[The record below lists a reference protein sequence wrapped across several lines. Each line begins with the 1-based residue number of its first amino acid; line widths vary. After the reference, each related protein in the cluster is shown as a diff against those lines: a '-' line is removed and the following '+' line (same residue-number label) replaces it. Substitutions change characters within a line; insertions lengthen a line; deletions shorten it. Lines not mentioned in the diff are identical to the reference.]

1 MKRLPELFERNR
13 NWARR
18 VRHANP
24 DFFKNLSHQ
33 QAPRYMWIGCAD
45 SRVPATEIVDL
56 APGEIFVHRNVAN
69 VVVHSDFNCLSVLE
83 FAVDVLKV
91 EHVMVVGHYGCGGVR
106 AVMDNKEMGLA
117 DNWLGHV
124 RDIKERH
131 KEALDLIFEGE
142 KRFDRLCE
150 LNVLQQALNVCKSTV
165 VRHAWKRGQ
174 DLTVHGWIYDLK
186 DGLLRELGFCV
197 SGPGEIPEGIR
208 A

>member
-13 NWARR
+13 AWARR
-18 VRHANP
+18 VNKVNP
-24 DFFKNLSHQ
+24 DFFRTLSHQ

-91 EHVMVVGHYGCGGVR
+91 EHVIVVGHYGCGGVR
-106 AVMDNKEMGLA
+106 AVFDNAELGLA

-124 RDIKERH
+124 RDVKEWH
-131 KEALDLIFEGE
+131 KEALDRIWEAD

-150 LNVLQQALNVCKSTV
+150 LNVLTQALNVCRSTV
-165 VRHAWKRGQ
+165 VRNAWKRKQ

-197 SGPGEIPEGIR
+197 SGAGEMPDGIR

>member
-1 MKRLPELFERNR
+1 MKRLPELLERNR

-18 VRHANP
+18 VRQVNP
-24 DFFKNLSHQ
+24 DFFKALSHQ
-33 QAPRYMWIGCAD
+33 QTPKYLWIGCAD

-91 EHVMVVGHYGCGGVR
+91 EHVIVVGHYGCGGVR
-106 AVMDNKEMGLA
+106 AVLDNLELGLA

-124 RDIKERH
+124 RDVKERH
-131 KEALDLIFEGE
+131 KEALERIFEAE
-142 KRFDRLCE
+142 KRYDRLCE
-150 LNVLQQALNVCKSTV
+150 LNVLEQAMNVCKSTV
-165 VRHAWKRGQ
+165 VRGAWKRGQ
-174 DLTVHGWIYDLK
+174 DLTVHGWIYDIK
-186 DGLLRELGFCV
+186 DGLIRELGFSV
-197 SGPGEIPEGIR
+197 GGPGEMPDGVR

>member
-1 MKRLPELFERNR
+1 MKHLPELFKRNR
-13 NWARR
+13 NWAAR
-18 VRHANP
+18 VRKVDP
-24 DFFKNLSHQ
+24 DFFKNLSRQ
-33 QAPRYMWIGCAD
+33 QTPKYMWIGCAD

-91 EHVMVVGHYGCGGVR
+91 EHVIVVGHYGCGGVK
-106 AVMDNKEMGLA
+106 AVFENHEIGLA

-124 RDIKERH
+124 RDIQVRH
-131 KEALDLIFEGE
+131 KDALGRISKPE

-150 LNVLQQALNVCKSTV
+150 LNVLEQSLNVCKSTV
-165 VRHAWKRGQ
+165 VRGAWKRNQ
-174 DLTVHGWIYDLK
+174 KLTVHGWIYGLK
-186 DGLLRELGFCV
+186 DGLIRDLGFCAASPADV
-197 SGPGEIPEGIR
+197 PDTVK